1 MPKARTSN
9 GRSSTGRKRERCER
23 ALLCESESMVA
34 AMAQNETTKLIL
46 YVAGET
52 PKSLAAIANLERICK
67 ELDNRYEVQVID
79 LKKEPRLAREHSIV
93 AIPTLVRQL
102 PAPIRKIIGDLSDA
116 EKVLVSLNVKGAQ

>member
-1 MPKARTSN
+1 
-9 GRSSTGRKRERCER
+9 
-23 ALLCESESMVA
+23 MVA

-67 ELDNRYEVQVID
+67 EDLDNRYEVQVID